1 MLMEVLPVPAG
12 PVPPGG
18 DGPLVQTEGGDD
30 RLQGTAM
37 AEQGQHDDHPFGRFL
52 KAVERGVMGGGERAV
67 TGGAAVAPLLA
78 AVNADVATSALSA
91 CGTIGVVAELGL
103 RVHRRSLG
111 GTVWRPCSQECWLD
125 PRFSRAYPLIT
136 VYTPRGAE

>member
-37 AEQGQHDDHPFGRFL
+37 AEQGQHDDHPFGRL
-52 KAVERGVMGGGERAV
+52 LETVERGVMGGGESSA
-67 TGGAAVAPLLA
+67 TGGATVAPLLA
-78 AVNADVATSALSA
+78 AVHADVAKVELPA
-91 CGTIGVVAELGL
+91 CGAVGVVAELGV

-111 GTVWRPCSQECWLD
+111 GTVWRPCSQECCLD